1 MNKIN
6 WKVRK
11 KNLLLWVQVIGTF
24 LLTAL
29 AYNSMNPSD
38 LTTWEGLGRLLLGV
52 ISNPFLLASCLWAV
66 FNAITDPTTKGI
78 KDSEQAQGYEK
89 PKDDAYVEM
98 VPEYETSADNV
109 NATREE
115 IGTEETEQI
124 KVQGYEKPKE

>member
-1 MNKIN
+1 MKSIN
-6 WKVRK
+6 WEVRK
-11 KNLLLWVQVIGTF
+11 KNLLFWVQIIGTF

-78 KDSEQAQGYEK
+78 KDSEQAQGYE
-89 PKDDAYVEM
+89 
-98 VPEYETSADNV
+98 
-109 NATREE
+109 
-115 IGTEETEQI
+115 Q
-124 KVQGYEKPKE
+124 PKE